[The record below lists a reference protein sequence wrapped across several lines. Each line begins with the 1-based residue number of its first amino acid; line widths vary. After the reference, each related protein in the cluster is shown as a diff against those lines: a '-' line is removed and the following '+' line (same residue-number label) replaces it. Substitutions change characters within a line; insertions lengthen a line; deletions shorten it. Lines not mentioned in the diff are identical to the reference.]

1 MARRLR
7 PGLGWWWGGGAIA
20 AVVVLFA
27 APRIGAA
34 AENEFPV
41 PSGLGPAV
49 RMWTRVF
56 AALGPRDVVV
66 HDRFEP
72 GLVYE
77 VVRDVAP
84 GDDARVRARLDAIA
98 GGLALTGPWMPAA
111 HELLAPPRPTIAP
124 AARLR
129 AQHGLRD
136 SFAQGLL
143 AERLFRPIVRRALA
157 AEELPT
163 DLAALPLVE
172 SSYVPGVVSDAGAA
186 GLWQLRTAAAEHL
199 SGEGRRDPVR
209 SSLAAARHLRA
220 LYARFRSW
228 PLAITAY
235 EYGAAGVER
244 ARRAVGSDD
253 LGAIVRSYDGPG
265 FGCAAR
271 NYYAEFLAAR
281 RVLRHAE
288 DYFPEM
294 APGHAGAARRLV
306 AYRVKRGD
314 TLATVARRHG
324 VTIPA
329 LRATNGIR
337 STLLRPGQ
345 VLLIRL

>member
-1 MARRLR
+1 V
-7 PGLGWWWGGGAIA
+7 
-20 AVVVLFA
+20 AVVVALVT
-27 APRIGAA
+27 PRVGAA
-34 AENEFPV
+34 SENEFPV
-41 PSGLGPAV
+41 PSGLGGAV

-56 AALGPRDVVV
+56 AALGPRDVVI

-72 GLVYE
+72 GLVYG
-77 VVRDVAP
+77 VGRDVAP
-84 GDDARVRARLDAIA
+84 GPDARVEARLEAIA
-98 GGLALTGPWMPAA
+98 DGLALAGPWSAAA
-111 HELLAPPRPTIAP
+111 HELLAPTRPAVAP

-129 AQHGLRD
+129 AQRGLRD

-143 AERLFRPIVRRALA
+143 AERLFRPVVRRALA
-157 AEELPT
+157 AEGLPT

-172 SSYVPGVVSDAGAA
+172 SSYVPGVVSDAGAV

-199 SGEGRRDPVR
+199 SGDGRRDPA
-209 SSLAAARHLRA
+209 SSSRAAARHLRA
-220 LYARFRSW
+220 LYDRFESW
-228 PLAITAY
+228 PLALTAY
-235 EYGAAGVER
+235 VYGAAGVER
-244 ARRAVGSDD
+244 ARLAVGSDD
-253 LGAIVRSYDGPG
+253 LGEIVRTYDGPG
-265 FGCAAR
+265 FGCASR

-294 APGHAGAARRLV
+294 ARRRPGAARRLV